1 MTSGGIVTAT
11 PAGKVPGRN
20 HAQQLTSATPEIGTI
35 SQPADAGRS
44 KKAAGVID
52 DSPGSHIEQKV
63 ANISILHHVFL
74 TFNS

>member
-20 HAQQLTSATPEIGTI
+20 HAQQLTSATPGIGTT
-35 SQPADAGRS
+35 SQPAEAGRS
-44 KKAAGVID
+44 KKLAGVID
-52 DSPGSHIEQKV
+52 ASDGSHIEKEV

-74 TFNS
+74 TFDS